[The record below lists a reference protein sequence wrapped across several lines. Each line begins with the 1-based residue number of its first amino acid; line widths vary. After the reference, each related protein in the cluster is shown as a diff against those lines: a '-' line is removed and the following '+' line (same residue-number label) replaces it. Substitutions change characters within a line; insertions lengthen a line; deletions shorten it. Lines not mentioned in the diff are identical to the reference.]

1 LLGSGTVRKMW
12 FSVLQFDFWA
22 IELLSFGIEVK
33 ALRGYGL
40 GVRGEELG
48 VKRQG
53 SSVRI

>member
-1 LLGSGTVRKMW
+1 MFCSLICRR
-12 FSVLQFDFWA
+12 FA

-33 ALRGYGL
+33 APRGYGL

-53 SSVRI
+53 SSVRIYTSCFRLLG